1 MMCVFVLFFDDVNN
15 LYDIQDWFEHLLDTP
30 GWILKETNMTQTAI
44 GRFTPGCG
52 VLWELQ
58 MQQGQRSGIAPR

>member
-44 GRFTPGCG
+44 GRFTPGAVFSESCKCSRG
-52 VLWELQ
+52 NAA
-58 MQQGQRSGIAPR
+58 G